1 MLILPSSQW
10 AIIIYRFGSFFRSES
25 SWLPSMPC
33 VPISSQVHHP
43 HLGPPLLL
51 LVPSESTSV
60 LLLTPFLGSAT
71 IPDGAPCALSPYV
84 LWVHMPLPRLCLLIH
99 HRLTFHSIENFLRG
113 QRRWCLKLGNRFPKA
128 CSSSFSRMP
137 LLISLD
143 PECLLSSA
151 PFRFCSFSV
160 EDRWGL
166 ARYLPKNCRQILFGP
181 LSIHPNALKA
191 SQTGLWVKAR
201 HSICHSARFSDCLPI
216 SCLSFLFYNTGKLSS
231 PLNITRLYI
240 FL

>member
-1 MLILPSSQW
+1 MSHYNLQIRVLLPFRKPVPSFYAMCSRLQSGPSSISG
-10 AIIIYRFGSFFRSES
+10 ASSATFSSLLRASVSS
-25 SWLPSMPC
+25 SWRPFSA
-33 VPISSQVHHP
+33 VPQFHMR
-43 HLGPPLLL
+43 
-51 LVPSESTSV
+51 
-60 LLLTPFLGSAT
+60 
-71 IPDGAPCALSPYV
+71 APCALSPYV
-84 LWVHMPLPRLCLLIH
+84 LWVHKPLPRLCLLIH

-113 QRRWCLKLGNRFPKA
+113 QRRWCLKLGNCLPKA
-128 CSSSFSRMP
+128 CSSSFSHMP

-201 HSICHSARFSDCLPI
+201 HSICHSAPGTTLQWLP
-216 SCLSFLFYNTGKLSS
+216 SYLLPQF
-231 PLNITRLYI
+231 PLL
-240 FL
+240 